1 MTRLIHKIG
10 RSRAAEGRL
19 QTGGRRAPGEARTP
33 SRSCEASLVGTLAR
47 AMVDKLEG
55 QLLHGGTIGPR
66 TWRFGVTT
74 GGDSKAKEMNGK
86 VPQGIPKS
94 INDDVAVAQEEAKAR
109 RQDVEGCP
117 GAHVQYRNRL
127 RQRKEDGR
135 RGLDWVSRVTA

>member
-1 MTRLIHKIG
+1 
-10 RSRAAEGRL
+10 
-19 QTGGRRAPGEARTP
+19 
-33 SRSCEASLVGTLAR
+33 
-47 AMVDKLEG
+47 MVDKLEG

-86 VPQGIPKS
+86 VPKGIPKS

-127 RQRKEDGR
+127 RETGARLGQSRNRVDGIIITTSFLHV
-135 RGLDWVSRVTA
+135 GFQ